1 MLKMGGGK
9 KSGAVWNFLLIF
21 ALKINDCM
29 FKRILLSFAL
39 FFCALNMLHAQAIG
53 GRVTNRESVP
63 VEGANVVLQSA
74 DSVFVDVA
82 LTDSAGRFSF
92 GHSMENFRLVVN
104 HMAYHSREVEC
115 NTASVGDIVLEPQER
130 VLGELDVVAE
140 RPLVKVENGALAYD
154 LEQLTRDKVA
164 NNAYE
169 ALTKLPGVSEKEG
182 NLTLVGANS
191 LAVIINGKPSTM
203 SAEQVASLLKS
214 TPVGRV
220 EKVEVM
226 YSAPPHY
233 HVRGAALNIVLKKD
247 TQ

>member
-1 MLKMGGGK
+1 MLMNVKNGGGK
-9 KSGAVWNFLLIF
+9 KSGEVWNFLLIF
-21 ALKINDCM
+21 AVKINDCM

-39 FFCALNMLHAQAIG
+39 FFCALNMLHAQAIN
-53 GRVTNRESVP
+53 GRVINGHYMP

-115 NTASVGDIVLEPQER
+115 NTSSVGDIVLEPQDR

-154 LEQLTRDKVA
+154 LEQLTREKVV
-164 NNAYE
+164 NNTYD
-169 ALTKLPGVSEKEG
+169 ALTKLPGVS
-182 NLTLVGANS
+182 
-191 LAVIINGKPSTM
+191 
-203 SAEQVASLLKS
+203 
-214 TPVGRV
+214 
-220 EKVEVM
+220 
-226 YSAPPHY
+226 
-233 HVRGAALNIVLKKD
+233 
-247 TQ
+247 